1 MLENFQDDE
10 FEFSYKPIDP
20 VAVKKFNEKAS
31 QFIYELN
38 VEQDYLLTK
47 TVGLF
52 DKHLAGKNTKFYGMQ
67 THFHA
72 PSEHSIDGNLLDL
85 EMHIVHG
92 IQSDLTPDKEGGAQF
107 SNGVL
112 GFLFKVVP
120 DSYFKTHD
128 DFHDDFLY
136 KLA

>member
-10 FEFSYKPIDP
+10 FEFSYNPIDP

-38 VEQDYLLTK
+38 VEEDYLMTK

-92 IQSDLTPDKEGGAQF
+92 IQSDLTPDKEGGA
-107 SNGVL
+107 
-112 GFLFKVVP
+112 
-120 DSYFKTHD
+120 
-128 DFHDDFLY
+128 
-136 KLA
+136 